1 VPKRLEERIRLIR
14 HAVNVRALLGA
25 REFIKVTVFVLPKP
39 AKLQVLRQMEHL
51 RHSRMIDR
59 RGRRIADLAVP
70 LPEMTDGEIIREIN
84 WRLETLPPGDA
95 ETLERYLRG
104 TTQWRSEQRQKVIRR
119 RQGRAATPRPP
130 LAR

>member
-1 VPKRLEERIRLIR
+1 VPKRLEDRIRLIR
-14 HAVNVRALLGA
+14 RVVNIRALLRN

-39 AKLQVLRQMEHL
+39 AKLQVLEQMEHL
-51 RHSRMIDR
+51 RRSRMVDR
-59 RGRRIADLAVP
+59 RGRRVRGLAVA

-95 ETLERYLRG
+95 EALERYLQG
-104 TTQWRSEQRQKVIRR
+104 TTQWRVEQRQKASRR
-119 RQGRAATPRPP
+119 GQGPPVTPRPP